1 MTRCHLSAL
10 LATSIVLGLPVN
22 NGAAQNRPPQLVLGE
37 SLERSLAAGERHAYP
52 IWLEAGQFVFATVE
66 QHGIDVYL
74 SMLDSRGTVVSSGVG
89 PGGKHGLESVALYPE
104 VSGAYWV
111 AVLPRSEETTPG
123 TYSVTLERL
132 EPAATSRSGMVDQMF
147 AIWDRQG
154 SPGAAVAVVQN
165 GEIVHA
171 KGYGLAQLE
180 YDIPIAPTTVF
191 HVASVSKQF
200 TAFAVAQLASEGRIS
215 LDDDISTYLPELHDY
230 GHRITIRHLLYHTS
244 GLRDQW
250 SLLTMAG
257 WRMDDVITRDQILR
271 LVERQR
277 GLNFTPGDEYLY
289 TNTGFTLLAEIVE
302 RVTGQ
307 TFRQW
312 TTEHIFTPLGMADT
326 HFHDDHQAIVPNRA
340 YSYQH
345 DPAGGY
351 KKSVLSYAN
360 VGATSLFSTIEDLSK
375 WAANF
380 ETGEVGGP
388 ELIRLLRSRG
398 VLNTGDSLDYA
409 MGQAIGSYRGLQA
422 LYHAG
427 ADAGFRTYLLRFPR
441 QRLSVAVLS
450 NLAGV
455 DAGALSRQVAE
466 IYLEDQF
473 ALAAAGS
480 KKNAEGSSDTA
491 TDPSVYADYLG
502 DYDLGPGMV
511 MAISQDGDQ
520 LLANTSGQRQV
531 NLIPL
536 SADRYVVEGS
546 QQQIQFGRDTEGMVA
561 ELRVEETG
569 SSLTAPRLVPF
580 DIDSVRLTDY
590 TGTFFADE
598 LGTAYTLFI
607 ESDTLYATHLRF
619 GNITLYPTG
628 PDSFVTNQWFIHEV
642 AFERNDLGDI
652 SGFRASNVRVRG
664 LLFEKR

>member
-1 MTRCHLSAL
+1 
-10 LATSIVLGLPVN
+10 
-22 NGAAQNRPPQLVLGE
+22 
-37 SLERSLAAGERHAYP
+37 
-52 IWLEAGQFVFATVE
+52 
-66 QHGIDVYL
+66 
-74 SMLDSRGTVVSSGVG
+74 
-89 PGGKHGLESVALYPE
+89 
-104 VSGAYWV
+104 
-111 AVLPRSEETTPG
+111 
-123 TYSVTLERL
+123 
-132 EPAATSRSGMVDQMF
+132 
-147 AIWDRQG
+147 
-154 SPGAAVAVVQN
+154 
-165 GEIVHA
+165 
-171 KGYGLAQLE
+171 
-180 YDIPIAPTTVF
+180 
-191 HVASVSKQF
+191 
-200 TAFAVAQLASEGRIS
+200 
-215 LDDDISTYLPELHDY
+215 
-230 GHRITIRHLLYHTS
+230 
-244 GLRDQW
+244 
-250 SLLTMAG
+250 MAG

-302 RVTGQ
+302 RVTDQ

-312 TTEHIFTPLGMADT
+312 TTEHIFAPLGMADT

-427 ADAGFRTYLLRFPR
+427 ADAGFRTYLLRFPH

-450 NLAGV
+450 NLGGV

-473 ALAAAGS
+473 AMAAAGS
-480 KKNAEGSSDTA
+480 TESAEGSADTA
-491 TDPSVYADYLG
+491 TDPSFYTDYLG

-520 LLANTSGQRQV
+520 LMANTTGRRQV

-546 QQQIQFGRDTEGMVA
+546 QQHIQFGRDTEGMVA

-580 DIDSVRLTDY
+580 DIESVRLTDY

-598 LGTAYTLFI
+598 LGTTYTLSI

-619 GNITLYPTG
+619 GDITLYPNG
-628 PDSFVTNQWFIHEV
+628 PDSFVTNQWFIREV
-642 AFERNDLGDI
+642 AFERNDAGGI
-652 SGFRASNVRVRG
+652 TGFRASNVRVRG

>member
-22 NGAAQNRPPQLVLGE
+22 SATAQNRPPQLVLGE
-37 SLERSLAAGERHAYP
+37 SVERSLAAGERHAYSV
-52 IWLEAGQFVFATVE
+52 WLDAGHFLFATVD

-74 SMLDSRGTVVSSGVG
+74 SILDTNGNVVATGEGQRGM
-89 PGGKHGLESVALYPE
+89 HGLEH
-104 VSGAYWV
+104 VSFFPDTSGVFWLAI
-111 AVLPRSEETTPG
+111 LPRSERATPG
-123 TYSVTLERL
+123 SYSITLENL
-132 EPAATSRSGMVDQMF
+132 EPAATNPGDRVDQVF
-147 AIWDRQG
+147 AAWDRLG

-171 KGYGLAQLE
+171 NGYGSAQLE
-180 YDIPIAPTTVF
+180 YGIPIEPTTAF
-191 HVASVSKQF
+191 HMASVSKQF
-200 TAFAVAQLASEGRIS
+200 TAFAVAMLAAEGRLS
-215 LDDDISTYLPELHDY
+215 LDDDIRTYVPELYDY
-230 GHRITIRHLLYHTS
+230 GHTITIRHLLYHTS

-257 WRMDDVITRDQILR
+257 WRMDDVITRDQIFR

-277 GLNFTPGDEYLY
+277 GLNFKPGDEYLY

-307 TFRQW
+307 TFRDW
-312 TTEHIFTPLGMADT
+312 TAEQIFAPLGMTNT

-375 WAANF
+375 WIANF

-388 ELIRLLRSRG
+388 GLIRLLRSRG
-398 VLNTGDSLDYA
+398 VLNSGDSLDYA
-409 MGQAIGSYRGLQA
+409 MGQAIGSYRGLLA

-427 ADAGFRTYLLRFPR
+427 ADAGFRTYLLRFPH

-450 NLAGV
+450 NLGAI

-466 IYLEDQF
+466 LYLKDQF
-473 ALAAAGS
+473 VIAQDDQ
-480 KKNAEGSSDTA
+480 SSDSVLM
-491 TDPSVYADYLG
+491 TDPSVFGEYLG

-520 LLANTSGQRQV
+520 LVANATDQRQV
-531 NLIPL
+531 NLVPL

-546 QQQIQFGRDTEGMVA
+546 QQHIQFGRDTYGTVA

-569 SSLTAPRLVPF
+569 SSVTAPRVEPF
-580 DIDSVRLTDY
+580 DSESVQISDY
-590 TGTFFADE
+590 AGAFFADE
-598 LGTAYTLFI
+598 LGTTYTLSV

-619 GNITLYPTG
+619 GSITLYPSG
-628 PDSFVTNQWFIHEV
+628 PDAFVTNQWFIREV
-642 AFERNDLGDI
+642 AFERNDAGDI